1 MVLSLGMEG
10 GLSADK
16 SWGDFHM
23 ITDTL
28 NGQQPRQLI
37 GTRAT
42 VGSIDGVASF
52 HERCHLVSVGRGLEA
67 PATGVSRMRV
77 TSR

>member
-23 ITDTL
+23 ITDILAAEPSSLVKHPDRVLSRTIDES
-28 NGQQPRQLI
+28 GQR
-37 GTRAT
+37 
-42 VGSIDGVASF
+42 
-52 HERCHLVSVGRGLEA
+52 
-67 PATGVSRMRV
+67 
-77 TSR
+77 